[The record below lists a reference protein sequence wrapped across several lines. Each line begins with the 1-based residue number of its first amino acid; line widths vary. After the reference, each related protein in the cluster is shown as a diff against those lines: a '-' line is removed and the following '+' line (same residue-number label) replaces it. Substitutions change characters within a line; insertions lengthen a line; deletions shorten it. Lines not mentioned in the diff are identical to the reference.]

1 MQAGSI
7 EVGAPLSSS
16 TGARWGARRDVR
28 ELGVTVQKVQGPAL
42 GPLGAI
48 QTEGQPVDRMTVDL
62 TGGEARL
69 ALVDAGTYLRPR
81 GLYERRVKPALDWMG
96 ALLLLLLT
104 LPLMAA
110 SAVAIRLTMGAPV
123 LLRQPRVGRFGRV
136 FTIYKFRTMLP
147 DRREGRAAYEGP
159 ERRISHKRAD
169 DPRITP
175 VGRFLRKWSLD
186 ELPQFFNVLKGD
198 MSLIG
203 PRPELV
209 PIVAAYEP
217 WQHGRHAVK
226 PGITGLW
233 QVSERGDRLL
243 HEATDVDLAYIERL
257 GPISDLQIL
266 LHTPLA
272 ALGLRHGH

>member
-1 MQAGSI
+1 MFGESRP
-7 EVGAPLSSS
+7 EPDGL
-16 TGARWGARRDVR
+16 
-28 ELGVTVQKVQGPAL
+28 
-42 GPLGAI
+42 
-48 QTEGQPVDRMTVDL
+48 TVDL
-62 TGGEARL
+62 TGREVRL
-69 ALVDAGTYLRPR
+69 ALVDAGAYVRRR
-81 GLYERRVKPALDWMG
+81 GTYERRVKPVLDWVG
-96 ALLLLLLT
+96 ALILVVLT
-104 LPLMAA
+104 LPLMTA
-110 SAVAIRLTMGAPV
+110 SAIAIRLTMGSPV
-123 LLRQPRVGRFGRV
+123 LLRQARVGRYGRV
-136 FTIYKFRTMLP
+136 FTIYKFRTMEP
-147 DRREGRAAYEGP
+147 DRREGREGGSPYEGP

-209 PIVAAYEP
+209 PIVAGYER

-233 QVSERGDRLL
+233 QVSQRGDRVL

-257 GPISDLQIL
+257 GILTDLQIL

-272 ALGLRHGH
+272 ALGVRHGH

>member
-1 MQAGSI
+1 MTIQESH
-7 EVGAPLSSS
+7 
-16 TGARWGARRDVR
+16 
-28 ELGVTVQKVQGPAL
+28 GPAL
-42 GPLGAI
+42 GPLEGI
-48 QTEGQPVDRMTVDL
+48 QEEGQPVDRLTVDL

-69 ALVDAGTYLRPR
+69 ALVDARTYLRPR

-110 SAVAIRLTMGAPV
+110 SAVAIRLTMGAPI

-147 DRREGRAAYEGP
+147 DRREGRATYGGP

-209 PIVAAYEP
+209 PIVAAYQP

-257 GPISDLQIL
+257 GPVADLQIL